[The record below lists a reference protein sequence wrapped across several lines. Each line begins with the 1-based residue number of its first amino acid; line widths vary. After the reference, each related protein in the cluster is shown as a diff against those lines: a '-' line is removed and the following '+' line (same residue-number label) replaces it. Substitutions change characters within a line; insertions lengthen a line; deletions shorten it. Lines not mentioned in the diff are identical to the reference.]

1 MVEAKFAISP
11 LGKAFEKQTEKQV
24 GALKSLGLSNKKDE
38 LKQIEGIFPQNLM
51 NGFIRVKLKEIVNP
65 IRHKGMARV
74 WHIGS
79 VADCFVCCW
88 SIRDPEKV
96 KFLENS

>member
-24 GALKSLGLSNKKDE
+24 GALKSLDLSNKKDE

-51 NGFIRVKLKEIVNP
+51 NGLISATLKEIVNP
-65 IRHKGMARV
+65 ICHRGTCGV
-74 WHIGS
+74 WHIVS
-79 VADCFVCCW
+79 AADCFVCCG
-88 SIRDPEKV
+88 SIKDLEKV